1 VAETKKKFTESG
13 MTMQE
18 RDAHGTLVAKKDF
31 EINHNEY
38 HRVIK
43 VGDDLSDVPDLYHE
57 NLRTEGV
64 I

>member
-1 VAETKKKFTESG
+1 MAEKKQKFQEES

-18 RDAHGTLVAKKDF
+18 PKTGSEFIAKKDF
-31 EINHNEY
+31 EIHHNEY

-43 VGDDLSDVPDLYHE
+43 AGEDVSDVPKLFHE